1 MLEYNSLKELYNALI
16 PAFNVK
22 LRMLKN
28 NNYYNITRKDIWQ
41 YLQYTKWIQS
51 TDLSISEMVSDIIN
65 VDVEKIVK
73 YKEKVGE

>member
-28 NNYYNITRKDIWQ
+28 NNYHNITKKDIWQ
-41 YLQYTKWIQS
+41 YLVYTKWIQS
-51 TDLSISEMVSDIIN
+51 IDLSISEMVSDIIN
-65 VDVEKIVK
+65 VDGEKIIK